1 MRQRTTVTGLG
12 ERFQRLNQIIAE
24 AVTRH
29 GRHPGN
35 VKLLAVSKRRS
46 SAEIRRCALLGQAAF
61 GENYLQEAL
70 LKINDCRDLGLEWHF
85 IGRIQ
90 RNKTADV
97 AKHFDWVH
105 TVDRLSVAQRLNDQ
119 RPDELS
125 PLEICV
131 QVNLDGAANKAGV
144 PPEQLTSLLA
154 EISNLKRLRLRGLM
168 TMPEPSEDAQLQRL
182 PFQQLAT
189 LLAAVSIDHPAMDVL
204 SMGMSGDMDAAIAE
218 GSTLLR
224 IGTALFGPRPDS

>member
-1 MRQRTTVTGLG
+1 MRQRTTVTGLA
-12 ERFQRLNQIIAE
+12 ERFQRLNQIIAA

-46 SAEIRRCALLGQAAF
+46 SAEIRQCALLGQAAF

-70 LKINDCRDLGLEWHF
+70 PKINDCLDLGLEWHF

>member
-24 AVTRH
+24 AVSRH

-35 VKLLAVSKRRS
+35 VKLLAVSKRRN
-46 SAEIRRCALLGQAAF
+46 SAEIRQCALLGQVAF

-70 LKINDCRDLGLEWHF
+70 PKINDCRDLGLEWHF

-119 RPDELS
+119 RPDES
-125 PLEICV
+125 
-131 QVNLDGAANKAGV
+131 
-144 PPEQLTSLLA
+144 
-154 EISNLKRLRLRGLM
+154 
-168 TMPEPSEDAQLQRL
+168 
-182 PFQQLAT
+182 
-189 LLAAVSIDHPAMDVL
+189 
-204 SMGMSGDMDAAIAE
+204 
-218 GSTLLR
+218 
-224 IGTALFGPRPDS
+224 